1 MEKNYEEYITSKQFA
16 QNCFMKLLSDGKPHA
31 YKEIVAYINKT
42 RIEEN
47 RPEVHSLLN
56 NAVSFIMPLVDDE
69 NSPYTHIRHGW
80 YQMTVQPSIAR
91 WTHILDKAT
100 ELQCLIQIETN
111 MTLNILSNNDRQ
123 EFEHMISLEYDTTDL
138 LIDYISV
145 CLAKLEDID
154 NDINE
159 DGVPTIQI

>member
-1 MEKNYEEYITSKQFA
+1 M
-16 QNCFMKLLSDGKPHA
+16 
-31 YKEIVAYINKT
+31 
-42 RIEEN
+42 
-47 RPEVHSLLN
+47 
-56 NAVSFIMPLVDDE
+56 
-69 NSPYTHIRHGW
+69 
-80 YQMTVQPSIAR
+80 
-91 WTHILDKAT
+91 DKAT

-159 DGVPTIQI
+159 DGVPTIQISDSDELELVPISGRKG

>member
-1 MEKNYEEYITSKQFA
+1 M
-16 QNCFMKLLSDGKPHA
+16 
-31 YKEIVAYINKT
+31 
-42 RIEEN
+42 
-47 RPEVHSLLN
+47 
-56 NAVSFIMPLVDDE
+56 
-69 NSPYTHIRHGW
+69 
-80 YQMTVQPSIAR
+80 
-91 WTHILDKAT
+91 DKAT